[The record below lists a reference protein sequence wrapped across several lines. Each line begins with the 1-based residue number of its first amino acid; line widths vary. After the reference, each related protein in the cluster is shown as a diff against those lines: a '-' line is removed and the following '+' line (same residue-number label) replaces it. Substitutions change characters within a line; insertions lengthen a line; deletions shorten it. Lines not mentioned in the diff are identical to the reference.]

1 MDYRKIGRDA
11 VETSLF
17 GMGCMRLPLE
27 VQPDGSKQ
35 HGRIDEDEA
44 IRMIRYA
51 VDHGVTYFDT
61 AYPYHQG
68 NSERVVG
75 KALAGGYREKVL
87 LATKMPVWQV
97 KKTEDFER
105 LLNEQLE
112 KLQTTWID
120 FYLLHALHEES
131 WQNVKRLGVLDFL
144 EKARQ
149 DGKIRH
155 IAFSF
160 HDQLPVFKEIV
171 DSFAWDMCQIQLN
184 LLDENYQAGLEG
196 MHYAAERG
204 ISIVAMEP
212 LRGGALA
219 QKVPQDIKAVWEQA
233 PIKRSPAEWAFR
245 YLTDYPQISVIL
257 SGVTTMEQLVDNIRI
272 FGDAKPESLTG
283 LEKNLIGQVQTI
295 YRDKIK
301 VGCTGCNYCMPCPF
315 GVSIPDVF
323 RIYNQAFLYDD
334 PAASRKQYQSLLSK
348 QHDASQCQ
356 SCGQCEP
363 QCPQN
368 IPIIAKLAEAHAYL
382 TQT

>member
-131 WQNVKRLGVLDFL
+131 W
-144 EKARQ
+144 
-149 DGKIRH
+149 
-155 IAFSF
+155 
-160 HDQLPVFKEIV
+160 
-171 DSFAWDMCQIQLN
+171 
-184 LLDENYQAGLEG
+184 
-196 MHYAAERG
+196 
-204 ISIVAMEP
+204 
-212 LRGGALA
+212 
-219 QKVPQDIKAVWEQA
+219 
-233 PIKRSPAEWAFR
+233 
-245 YLTDYPQISVIL
+245 
-257 SGVTTMEQLVDNIRI
+257 
-272 FGDAKPESLTG
+272 
-283 LEKNLIGQVQTI
+283 
-295 YRDKIK
+295 
-301 VGCTGCNYCMPCPF
+301 
-315 GVSIPDVF
+315 
-323 RIYNQAFLYDD
+323 
-334 PAASRKQYQSLLSK
+334 
-348 QHDASQCQ
+348 
-356 SCGQCEP
+356 
-363 QCPQN
+363 
-368 IPIIAKLAEAHAYL
+368 
-382 TQT
+382 

>member
-1 MDYRKIGRDA
+1 MDYRKIGRDQVA
-11 VETSLF
+11 TSLF

-35 HGRIDEDEA
+35 YGKIDEDEA

-51 VDHGVTYFDT
+51 IDHGVTYLDT

-75 KALAGGYREKVL
+75 KALTGGYRDKVL

-97 KKTEDFER
+97 KKAADFER

-120 FYLLHALHEES
+120 FYLLHALNEDS
-131 WQNVKRLGVLDFL
+131 WKKVKQLGVLDFL

-149 DGKIRH
+149 AGKIRH

-160 HDQLPVFKEIV
+160 HDQLPVFKEII

-184 LLDENYQAGLEG
+184 LLDEHYQAGLEG
-196 MHYAAERG
+196 MHYAADRG
-204 ISIVAMEP
+204 ISIVVMEP

-219 QKVPQDIKAVWEQA
+219 QKVPQDIKAVWEQV
-233 PIKRSPAEWAFR
+233 PVKRSPAEWAFR
-245 YLTDYPQISVIL
+245 YLTDYPQVSVIL
-257 SGVTTMEQLVDNIRI
+257 SGVTTMEQLVDNIRS
-272 FGDAKPESLTG
+272 FADAKPDSLTEQ
-283 LEKNLIGQVQTI
+283 EKDLIGQVQTL

-301 VGCTGCNYCMPCPF
+301 VGCTGCNYCMPCPS

-323 RIYNQAFLYDD
+323 RIYNQAFLYEDLE
-334 PAASRKQYQSLLSK
+334 ASRKQYQSLISK
-348 QHDASQCQ
+348 QHDASQCV

-368 IPIIAKLAEAHAYL
+368 IPIIAKLAEAHAFL
-382 TQT
+382 SRT

>member
-1 MDYRKIGRDA
+1 MDYRKIGRDQVA
-11 VETSLF
+11 TSLF

-35 HGRIDEDEA
+35 YGKIDEDEA

-51 VDHGVTYFDT
+51 IDHGVTYLDT

-75 KALAGGYREKVL
+75 KALTGGYRDKVL

-97 KKTEDFER
+97 KKAADFER

-120 FYLLHALHEES
+120 FYLLHALNEDS
-131 WQNVKRLGVLDFL
+131 WKKVKQLGVLDFL

-149 DGKIRH
+149 AGKIRH

-160 HDQLPVFKEIV
+160 HDQLPVFKEII

-184 LLDENYQAGLEG
+184 LLDEHYQAGLEG
-196 MHYAAERG
+196 MHYAADRG
-204 ISIVAMEP
+204 ISIVVMEP

-233 PIKRSPAEWAFR
+233 PVKRSPAEWAFR
-245 YLTDYPQISVIL
+245 YLTDYPQVSVIL
-257 SGVTTMEQLVDNIRI
+257 SGVTTMEQLVDNIRS
-272 FGDAKPESLTG
+272 FADAKPDSLTEQ
-283 LEKNLIGQVQTI
+283 EKDLIGQVQTL

-301 VGCTGCNYCMPCPF
+301 VGCTGCNYCMPCPS

-323 RIYNQAFLYDD
+323 RIYNQAFLYEDLE
-334 PAASRKQYQSLLSK
+334 ASRKQYQSLISK
-348 QHDASQCQ
+348 QHDASQCV

-368 IPIIAKLAEAHAYL
+368 IPIIAKLAEAHAFL
-382 TQT
+382 SRT